1 MRARMA
7 TIVFGFAA
15 TVAWAVPAAAHC
27 DTLDGPVVAA
37 ARTALATGKV
47 EHALIW
53 VQKRDEPAIR
63 AAFAKAKAAPAP
75 GGKAASDAET
85 AFFAT
90 LVRVHRKGE
99 GAPFT
104 GLKAA
109 GAIEPA
115 VQAADRALAS
125 GRIAEV
131 EDPLLADV
139 RAGLARRFDVAASRR
154 GFDPA
159 DVDAGRAYVASYV
172 DYVHHVERLHDAAG
186 AGEEASAHRDAAPTH
201 ARPAHAH

>member
-1 MRARMA
+1 MRARTA
-7 TIVFGFAA
+7 LIIVGFAA
-15 TVAWAVPAAAHC
+15 AGAWSVPAAAHC

-37 ARTALATGKV
+37 ARNALATGKV
-47 EHALIW
+47 EHALVW

-63 AAFAKAKAAPAP
+63 AAFAKAKAAHVA
-75 GGKAASDAET
+75 GGKAASDADT

-131 EDPLLADV
+131 EEPVLADV
-139 RAGLARRFDVAASRR
+139 RAGLERRFDAAASRR

-159 DVDAGRAYVASYV
+159 DVDAGRAYVAAYV
-172 DYVHHVERLHDAAG
+172 DSVHPVERLHDAATAG
-186 AGEEASAHRDAAPTH
+186 AEAAAHRDAAPAH
-201 ARPAHAH
+201 VRPAHAH